1 MIIGAN
7 GAGKSTI
14 LKIILGFIYPT
25 SGVINTSHLVF
36 GYVPEKVNMPS
47 FVSVYSFLDTIRELK
62 KGKTKELDYYLDYF
76 SLTTA
81 KEKRLGELSKGML
94 QKVIIIQAFLGEPDV
109 LVFDEALNGLDSV
122 MQKKLLEL
130 IKKEKKKNKIILITS
145 HYKDYYHDVVTK
157 TIEIRDGL
165 LWEN

>member
-1 MIIGAN
+1 MLAT
-7 GAGKSTI
+7 K
-14 LKIILGFIYPT
+14 
-25 SGVINTSHLVF
+25 
-36 GYVPEKVNMPS
+36 
-47 FVSVYSFLDTIRELK
+47 ELK